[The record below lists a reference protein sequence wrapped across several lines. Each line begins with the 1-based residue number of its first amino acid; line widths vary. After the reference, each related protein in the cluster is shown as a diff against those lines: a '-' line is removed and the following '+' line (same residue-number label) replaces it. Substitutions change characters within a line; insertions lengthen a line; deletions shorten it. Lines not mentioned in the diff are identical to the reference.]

1 MDGIEL
7 IREGK
12 LIKVSQKILEGKKE
26 RIVNFQGR
34 VLKVRGKD
42 ENKTITVRQY
52 LDGVGV
58 DRIFPVSSPTI
69 TKFVIVEET
78 KNKEKKASKK
88 KTKK

>member
-1 MDGIEL
+1 MDGIDL

-12 LIKVSQKILEGKKE
+12 LIRVSQKILEGKKE

-42 ENKTITVRQY
+42 ENKTITVRQT
-52 LDGVGV
+52 LDGVEV

-69 TKFVIVEET
+69 TKFAVVEET
-78 KNKEKKASKK
+78 KSKEKKAAKSKK
-88 KTKK
+88 KK